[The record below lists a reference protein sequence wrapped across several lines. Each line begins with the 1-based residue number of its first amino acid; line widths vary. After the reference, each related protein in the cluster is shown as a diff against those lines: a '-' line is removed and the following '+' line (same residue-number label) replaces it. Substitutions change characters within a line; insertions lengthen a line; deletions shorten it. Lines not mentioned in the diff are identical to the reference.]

1 FHPTISL
8 QEGNGYVNRMR
19 RVIAEFPEV
28 QTAISQQGRP
38 DDGTD
43 VAGFNNAEVFVPLKP
58 QTEWR
63 AGLTK
68 ERLIE
73 EINARLTE
81 ELPGVAFN

>member
-1 FHPTISL
+1 LAGTGMVLRSLGLEFLPKLEEGNMWVRATFHPTISL

-43 VAGFNNAEVFVPLKP
+43 VAGFNNAEVFV
-58 QTEWR
+58 
-63 AGLTK
+63 
-68 ERLIE
+68 
-73 EINARLTE
+73 
-81 ELPGVAFN
+81 